1 MQIHV
6 NGEQRETD
14 EQTVGDLLRELGID
28 TSRRGCAVAVND
40 AVAPRAEWD
49 DTALRENDRIEV
61 IRPVQGG

>member
-1 MQIHV
+1 MRIHV
-6 NGEQRETD
+6 NGEERETRA
-14 EQTVGDLLRELGID
+14 ETVAELLRELGVD

-49 DTALRENDRIEV
+49 DTTLREHDRVEI